1 MSENWYAKGEGIM
14 RVTTNTMTNSIIRYL
29 TSQNEAL
36 FERQKII
43 ASGKKINKPS
53 DDPIGM
59 GMVLDYRQTI
69 NTIEQYQ
76 TNIQRGQTRLDIT
89 ETNLKLVDDLLQV
102 VRGVAKTEESGTTE
116 SRQLAAEDLK
126 NIFDQV
132 LDMANSKLNGNY
144 MFSGYQTKTA
154 PFSRDDT
161 QLTTF
166 DKFTV
171 TYNGDA
177 GDMKYIVAEST
188 EVTIPA
194 DGEVMF
200 HDPAG
205 VSVFD
210 TMRDLIVA
218 LENDDTA
225 AISAQQGLLDQFRT
239 QLQNIRSANAP
250 ISYQLGTT
258 DNHWQNY
265 KPKIEDLLAKQETA
279 DITEAVVE
287 LQSLEL
293 AYQTTLA
300 TTARIIQPGLL
311 SFLK

>member
-1 MSENWYAKGEGIM
+1 M
-14 RVTTNTMTNSIIRYL
+14 RVTSNTMTNSIVRYL

-36 FERQKII
+36 FERQRII

-59 GMVLDYRQTI
+59 GKVLDYRQTI

-76 TNIQRGQTRLDIT
+76 TNIQRGQTRLDVT

-102 VRGVAKTEESGTTE
+102 VRAISQTESGGTTE
-116 SRQLAAEDLK
+116 SRLLAAEDVK
-126 NIFDQV
+126 NLFDQV
-132 LDMANSKLNGNY
+132 LDMANSKLNGSY

-161 QLTTF
+161 QPTTF
-166 DKFTV
+166 DKYSV

-177 GDMKYIVAEST
+177 GDVKFIIAENT

-194 DGEVMF
+194 DGEVLF

-210 TMRDLIVA
+210 SMRDLIVA
-218 LENDDTA
+218 LENDDTV
-225 AISAQQGLLDQFRT
+225 AIFTQQGLLDQART

-258 DNHWQNY
+258 ENHWQNY
-265 KPKIEDLLAKQETA
+265 KPKIEDLLAKEETA
-279 DITEAVVE
+279 DITQAVVE

-311 SFLK
+311 NFLR

>member
-1 MSENWYAKGEGIM
+1 M
-14 RVTTNTMTNSIIRYL
+14 RVTSNTMTNSIVRYL

-53 DDPIGM
+53 DNPIGM
-59 GMVLDYRQTI
+59 GKVLDYRQTI

-76 TNIQRGQTRLDIT
+76 TNIQRGQTRLDVT
-89 ETNLKLVDDLLQV
+89 EVNLDLIDDLLQV
-102 VRGVAKTEESGTTE
+102 VRAISHTEVGGTTE
-116 SRQLAAEDLK
+116 NRQRAAGDVK
-126 NIFDQV
+126 NLFDQV
-132 LDMANSKLNGNY
+132 LDMANSKLNDNY

-161 QLTTF
+161 QATTF
-166 DKFTV
+166 DKFSV

-177 GDMKYIVAEST
+177 GNVKYIIAENT

-194 DGEVMF
+194 DGEVLF

-205 VSVFD
+205 DSVFD

-225 AISAQQGLLDQFRT
+225 AISTQEELLDQART
-239 QLQNIRSANAP
+239 QLQNIRSANAS
-250 ISYQLGTT
+250 IYYQLGTT
-258 DNHWQNY
+258 ETHWQNY
-265 KPKIEDLLAKQETA
+265 KPKIEELLAREETA
-279 DITEAVVE
+279 DITEAIVE